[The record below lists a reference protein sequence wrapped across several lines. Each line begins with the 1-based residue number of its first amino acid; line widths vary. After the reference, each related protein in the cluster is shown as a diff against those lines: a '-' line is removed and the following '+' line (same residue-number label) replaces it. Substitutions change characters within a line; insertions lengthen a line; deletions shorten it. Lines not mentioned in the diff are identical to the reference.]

1 MDGGVGRRSGGSL
14 PAAQV
19 NPEDKG
25 DAAPNPANSSG
36 MGEEEEEEE
45 EGVEEVFLEVKSK
58 ELKMLL
64 GCDRVALVPSLSD
77 TVRP

>member
-1 MDGGVGRRSGGSL
+1 
-14 PAAQV
+14 
-19 NPEDKG
+19 
-25 DAAPNPANSSG
+25 
-36 MGEEEEEEE
+36 MGEEDEEE
-45 EGVEEVFLEVKSK
+45 EGFRDLHSQVTVEVKSK

>member
-1 MDGGVGRRSGGSL
+1 
-14 PAAQV
+14 
-19 NPEDKG
+19 
-25 DAAPNPANSSG
+25 
-36 MGEEEEEEE
+36 MGEEDEEE
-45 EGVEEVFLEVKSK
+45 EGFRDLHSQVTVEVKSKELKMLDDEEEGCREVTVEVKSK